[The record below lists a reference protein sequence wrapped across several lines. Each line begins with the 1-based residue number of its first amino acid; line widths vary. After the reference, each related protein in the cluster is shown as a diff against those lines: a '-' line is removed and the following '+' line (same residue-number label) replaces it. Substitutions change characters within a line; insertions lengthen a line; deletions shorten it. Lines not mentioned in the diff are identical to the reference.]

1 MFSRITNYVSGSIEE
16 LRKVAWPTRNQAI
29 SSTLIVLGISLVLM
43 VFISILD
50 FLFKN
55 GYEYLSNFLTAR

>member
-50 FLFKN
+50 FLFQN